1 MTADIVYSIVL
12 RCSWFF
18 LGCWTL
24 LLLLA
29 SAVAFR
35 EELDQAWPSDHEY

>member
-1 MTADIVYSIVL
+1 MTADIVYSVLL

-18 LGCWTL
+18 LGGWTL

-35 EELDQAWPSDHEY
+35 EELSQVWLADQ